1 MAEPEP
7 RIHLVND
14 RTLLLSF
21 SHLAD
26 SMAMQGRLLALAE
39 QLRDSHLCSPSRPE
53 AALREIVPGPGNLLL
68 TLATDTTWTL
78 TGLTAELESRW
89 TELDDCPLRSGR
101 IVEIPVH
108 YGGEDG
114 PDLAA
119 VAEHAGLSPRD
130 VARRHAEGEYDVL
143 CLGFQPGFPYL
154 GGLADVLHMP
164 RRSSPRPRIPAGS
177 VAIGGD
183 RTGIY
188 PAETPGGWHIIGR
201 TRLSLFN
208 AADESSPTLLLPGDR
223 IHFVMES
230 LHV

>member
-21 SHLAD
+21 SHHAD
-26 SMAMQGRLLALAE
+26 SMAMQGKLLGLAA
-39 QLRDSHLCSPSRPE
+39 QLRDMHLRSPSRPD
-53 AALREIVPGPGNLLL
+53 APLREIVPGPGNLLL
-68 TLATDTTWTL
+68 ALAADTTWPL
-78 TGLTAELESRW
+78 TGLTTELESRW
-89 TELDDCPLRSGR
+89 KELDDCPLRSGR
-101 IVEIPVH
+101 IVEIPVQ
-108 YGGEDG
+108 YGGEAG
-114 PDLAA
+114 PDLTT
-119 VAEHAGLSPRD
+119 VADHTGLPPRD
-130 VARRHAEGEYDVL
+130 VVQHHVDGEYDVL

-154 GGLADVLHMP
+154 GGLSSALHMP

-177 VAIGGD
+177 VAIGGH

-201 TRLSLFN
+201 TRLQLFD
-208 AADESSPTLLLPGDR
+208 AADETAPTLLLPGDR
-223 IHFVMES
+223 IRFVMES